1 MPPENVP
8 TRLPRRSQ
16 SPTMS
21 MTWRI
26 RGATA
31 ALGTPYSSA
40 WKRRFCSAVR

>member
-1 MPPENVP
+1 
-8 TRLPRRSQ
+8 
-16 SPTMS
+16 MS

-31 ALGTPYSSA
+31 GFGTPYSSA